1 MAHQDQGRQGASRSC
16 GDDLFTALRWITAK
30 IDWRGIGLRKDCT
43 WTPRNLVFAGLLWA
57 WSDEKTL
64 GDRFAIARKIIRRTA
79 DKQDEPATSYQAFIK
94 LLLKWTPSLLALLI
108 PAFRAR
114 MQQALAKVWTVADW
128 IVLACDG
135 SRVDVARTRGNEDRY
150 SPKSKLSRAA
160 QKRRKARRRAKRR
173 TKEQARQRKANVP
186 SIWLTMLWH
195 VGTGLPWDWRTGPA
209 DSSERKHLLE
219 MLVTAPLG
227 SLITADAGFV
237 GYELWKAVL
246 DAGHQLL
253 VRVGANVR
261 LLKNLGYAEE
271 RTGLVYL
278 WPNRAAKQNQPPLV
292 LRLIVVHNG
301 RHPVYLVTSVMDE
314 AQLSETKAAKIYAR
328 RWGIELFYRHCK
340 QTFERRKL
348 RSHNP
353 DNAMIELH
361 WSLLGVWAIGLH
373 SHSQLLERGVL
384 PERISF
390 AGVLRA
396 YRRSMREYK
405 SPPDPG
411 ERLLQLIHRSVL
423 DEYVRENKSSRD
435 YPQKKH
441 ETGAGSPIILN
452 ASSAQ
457 TQQAKQLKQ
466 TEVEKRLTA

>member
-1 MAHQDQGRQGASRSC
+1 MAHQDQGRKNSQRTC
-16 GDDLFTALRWITAK
+16 TDDLFTALRWATAK
-30 IDWRGIGLRKDCT
+30 MNWRGISLRKDCT
-43 WTPRNLVFAGLLWA
+43 WTPRMLAFAGLLFA

-64 GDRFAIARKIIRRTA
+64 GDRFTIARKIIRR
-79 DKQDEPATSYQAFIK
+79 KVPRQDEPATSYQAFTK
-94 LLLKWTPSLLALLI
+94 LLLKWTQPLLALLSA
-108 PAFRAR
+108 AFRAR
-114 MQQALAKVWTVADW
+114 MQQALVAVWMVAGW
-128 IVLACDG
+128 CVLACDG
-135 SRVDVARTRGNEDRY
+135 SRVDVPRTHGNKQRY

-160 QKRRKARRRAKRR
+160 QKRRKARRKAKRR
-173 TKEQARQRKANVP
+173 SREEARQRKANVP

-219 MLVTAPLG
+219 MLSTAPAG

-237 GYELWKAVL
+237 GYDLWTAVL

-261 LLKNLGYAEE
+261 LLKKLGYAEE
-271 RTGLVYL
+271 RGGLVYL
-278 WPNRAAKQNQPPLV
+278 WPEWAAKQKQPPLV

-301 RHPVYLVTSVMDE
+301 RHPVYLVTTVIE
-314 AQLSETKAAKIYAR
+314 NERLSDANAARIYAR
-328 RWGIELFYRHCK
+328 RWGIELYYRHCK

-361 WSLLGVWAIGLH
+361 WSLLGMWAMGLH
-373 SHSQLLERGVL
+373 SHYHLLQRGIL

-405 SPPDPG
+405 SPPDRG
-411 ERLLQLIHRSVL
+411 ERQLQLIQGSIVDDYIRQ
-423 DEYVRENKSSRD
+423 NKSSDD
-435 YPQKKH
+435 YPRKKN
-441 ETGAGSPIILN
+441 ESGASKPVILK
-452 ASSAQ
+452 ASRAQ
-457 TQQAKQLKQ
+457 IQQAKQLQQ
-466 TEVEKRLTA
+466 TSSEKRLTA

>member
-1 MAHQDQGRQGASRSC
+1 MAHQDQGRQGAQRTC
-16 GDDLFTALRWITAK
+16 ADDLFSAMNWITAK
-30 IDWRGIGLRKDCT
+30 LDWRSIGLRKDCT
-43 WTPRNLVFAGLLWA
+43 WTAKLLAFAGLLWA

-64 GDRFAIARKIIRRTA
+64 GDRFAIARKIIRR
-79 DKQDEPATSYQAFIK
+79 KVGGQDEPATSYQAFIK
-94 LLLKWTPSLLALLI
+94 LLLKWTQALLALLM

-114 MQQALAKVWTVADW
+114 MQQALASLWMVCGWV
-128 IVLACDG
+128 VLACDG
-135 SRVDVARTRGNEDRY
+135 SRVDVARTRGNEERY
-150 SPKSKLSRAA
+150 SSKSKLSRAA

-173 TKEQARQRKANVP
+173 NQEQARQRKANVP

-195 VGTGLPWDWRTGPA
+195 VGSGLPWDWRTGPA

-219 MLVTAPLG
+219 MLSTAPLA
-227 SLITADAGFV
+227 SLVTADAGFV
-237 GYELWKAVL
+237 GYDLWKAVL

-261 LLKNLGYAEE
+261 LLKKLGYAQE
-271 RTGLVYL
+271 RAGLVYL
-278 WPNRAAKQNQPPLV
+278 WPDRAAKQNQPPLV
-292 LRLIVVHNG
+292 LRLIVVHSG
-301 RHPVYLVTSVMDE
+301 RHPVYLVTSMRDHARLSDKVA
-314 AQLSETKAAKIYAR
+314 AQIYGR

-361 WSLLGVWAIGLH
+361 WSLLGMWAMGLH
-373 SHSQLLERGVL
+373 SHYQLLERGIL
-384 PERISF
+384 PQRISF

-411 ERLLQLIHRSVL
+411 ERLLELIRGCIL
-423 DEYVRENKSSRD
+423 DDYQRQNKSSRED
-435 YPQKKH
+435 RK
-441 ETGAGSPIILN
+441 S
-452 ASSAQ
+452 
-457 TQQAKQLKQ
+457 
-466 TEVEKRLTA
+466 VV